1 MTTTPDMTYAQV
13 AAITAR
19 LGFRP
24 VDVAEEIGMDQ
35 RRFRRIRTGKLPV
48 PAWLADQIT
57 QWAEEV
63 DTDAQMLATRLK
75 EQYHATGQPVTLVRY
90 PSKGFLA
97 RTQQGIKARSVESWD
112 AFLALTMFTLEA
124 DSVPYTLTTRGASQ

>member
-24 VDVAEEIGMDQ
+24 VDVAEEVGIDQ

-48 PAWLADQIT
+48 PAWLADQVT
-57 QWAEEV
+57 RWAEEV
-63 DTDAQMLATRLK
+63 DTDAQVLAARLI

-112 AFLALTMFTLEA
+112 AFLALTMFILDA
-124 DSVPYTLTTRGASQ
+124 DAVPYTFVTRGADR